1 MSKEGVGKNPK
12 ETETSPPGEAT
23 SSGHGLRRGLKAR
36 HLTMIS
42 IGGVIGVG
50 MFLGSGAT
58 VRLGGPG
65 VVLSY
70 LLGGVIMML
79 VMIALGEMSVAYP
92 VAGSFRTYASEFL
105 HPYFGFTVG
114 WIYWLSWLVVMSAE
128 MVAATTYMSFWFPR
142 SVTWIFGLLFA
153 LAMTVVNVRAV
164 ESFGEFEFW
173 FSLIKVAAIL
183 AFIAIGAM
191 AILGI
196 GIRPALGLSN
206 YTGYG
211 GFFPHGL
218 TGIFLAMVMVMV
230 AYGGT
235 EVIGV
240 AAAETRD
247 PERNVPRAINGI
259 VARTLILYVGSVG
272 ILVGT
277 IPWMRV
283 GLTGSPFVKVF
294 TLLGIPAAPHI
305 MNLVVIS
312 AALSSMNSGLYTSS
326 RMLYS
331 LAEAGFAPR
340 SLAVTDPKSKVPARA
355 VLASTV
361 SLYLG
366 VLAYHLSPAGAFL
379 YITGIAA
386 FGFLFSWLVIS
397 LSHINFR
404 RVFVKAHG
412 AGALKYKMPGYPY
425 TSWFAVGTM
434 VVIITTLWFIPQQRA
449 GLVSGLILLTGVS
462 AYWLFLTWEH
472 TLAGGRLPA
481 PFVWLERAGR
491 PGPTLGQGAVF
502 RRERAK
508 PAVKS
513 AGEAPP
519 PVFCAL
525 GLASFYGIEDDR
537 SRSQGGED
545 TATAMQEGAQESPG
559 DKDPSRNDRDGFDR

>member
-1 MSKEGVGKNPK
+1 M
-12 ETETSPPGEAT
+12 TSPDNAT
-23 SSGHGLRRGLKAR
+23 SSNRGLRRGLKAR
-36 HLTMIS
+36 HLAMIS

-65 VVLSY
+65 VVFSY

-79 VMIALGEMSVAYP
+79 VMVALGEMSVAYP
-92 VAGSFRTYASEFL
+92 VAGSFRTYAAEFL

-128 MVAATTYMSFWFPR
+128 IVAATTYMSFWFPR
-142 SVTWIFGLLFA
+142 GMTWIFGLLFA
-153 LAMTVVNVRAV
+153 LAMTVVNVRSV

-173 FSLIKVAAIL
+173 FSLIKVMAIL
-183 AFIAIGAM
+183 AFIAVGAM

-196 GIRPALGLSN
+196 VIKPALGLSN

-211 GFFPHGL
+211 GFFPNGL
-218 TGIFLAMVMVMV
+218 RGVFLAMVMVMV

-247 PERNVPRAINGI
+247 PEKNVPKAINGI
-259 VARTLILYVGSVG
+259 VARTLILYVGSMT

-283 GLTGSPFVKVF
+283 GLGGSPFVKVF

-331 LAEAGFAPR
+331 LAEVGFAPR
-340 SLAVTDPKSKVPARA
+340 ALAVTNPKTKVPARC
-355 VLASTV
+355 VLISTA

-397 LSHINFR
+397 LSHIYFR
-404 RVFVKAHG
+404 RSFVKTHG
-412 AGALKYKMPGYPY
+412 VKALKYKMPGYPY
-425 TSWFAVGTM
+425 TSWFALGAM
-434 VVIITTLWFIPQQRA
+434 VVIIATLWFIPQQRA
-449 GLVSGLILLTGVS
+449 GLLSGLVLLAGVS
-462 AYWLFLTWEH
+462 AYWLFLTREH
-472 TLAGGRLPA
+472 TLAGGRVPA
-481 PFVWLERAGR
+481 PLAWLERAGR
-491 PGPTLGQGAVF
+491 PGPVLGQNMLL
-502 RRERAK
+502 RREGSRETLET
-508 PAVKS
+508 P
-513 AGEAPP
+513 GDLP
-519 PVFCAL
+519 PVAFSAL
-525 GLASFYGIEDDR
+525 GLASFYGLEDELEDR
-537 SRSQGGED
+537 S
-545 TATAMQEGAQESPG
+545 T
-559 DKDPSRNDRDGFDR
+559 GF